1 MTENTS
7 TSNRQPQSSSM
18 ADEIDLQKL
27 WGLLV
32 DHRWLIIGTTLI
44 ALFLGVAYGLLATP
58 IYKADAL
65 LQVEDKQGGVPG
77 FSELNELFTEES
89 SADAEIQIIRS
100 RMVLGD
106 VIDQL
111 HLDIQVEPD
120 RLPLIGG
127 LGAPD
132 PAPEFVPKPLF
143 AGYRDSETFVT
154 VKHFRV
160 PEALEGKAFTLL
172 EENGQPTLYL
182 EDQKVGSAAVGSPI
196 KSEDGSIQLE
206 IGEWEYGE
214 EPLSL
219 MKQARA
225 DAVNKL
231 RGRLSVSEQGKATGI
246 IAMAITGPHKIRIRT
261 ILDSISENYLLQNIK
276 RMSAEAQ
283 NSLDFLDEQ
292 LPEIK
297 EKLTGAEEKLNAYR
311 LKSESVDLSLET
323 QSVLERLVAIEAK
336 INELKIKESEV
347 SARFTQ
353 EHPAYRTLIQ
363 QRGSL
368 MQEKEELNKQ
378 IKALPETQQEV
389 LRLMRDVEVNQEIYV
404 GLLNK
409 VQELRIMKA
418 GTVGSVRI
426 IDKAL
431 VQPEPVKPKKPLV
444 AILAAMLGGMGSVG
458 YVLVRAAFN
467 RGIESPEQLE
477 EQGISVYASI
487 PLSEHQLKVDRLEAL
502 KRRRQKKNK
511 EPIPLLAL
519 SDPNDLAIEALRSLR
534 TSLHFAMMEASNK
547 VLMVSGPSPGVGK
560 SFVTAN
566 LAAVLAQTGQK
577 VVVIDADMRKGH
589 MHRFF
594 DNRNDEGLSDYLS
607 GQKEQAAVIQTTK
620 MDNLAFIPRG
630 QVPPNPSELLMHSR
644 FKSLMESLSE
654 LYDIVLV
661 DTPPILAVTD
671 AAIVGQ
677 LAGSS
682 LIVTRFGVN
691 SVKEVDIT
699 LTRFAQN
706 NVEIKGAIL
715 NCMERR
721 ASNEYG
727 YYAYDYGSLKN

>member
-1 MTENTS
+1 MAENATN
-7 TSNRQPQSSSM
+7 TARQPQSSSSM
-18 ADEIDLQKL
+18 ADEIDLQRL

-32 DHRWLIIGTTLI
+32 DHRWLIVGTTLF
-44 ALFLGVAYGLLATP
+44 ALSLGVAYGLLATP
-58 IYKADAL
+58 VYKADAL

-100 RMVLGD
+100 RMVLGEI
-106 VIDQL
+106 IDQL
-111 HLDIQVEPD
+111 QLDIKVEPD
-120 RLPLIGG
+120 RFPLIGSI
-127 LGAPD
+127 GAPD
-132 PAPEFVPKPLF
+132 PAPEFAPQPLF

-154 VKHFRV
+154 IKTFQV
-160 PEALEGKAFTLL
+160 PENLEGKTFTLI
-172 EENGQPTLYL
+172 EENGQPALYL
-182 EDQKVGSAAVGSPI
+182 DDQKVGSAPLGTAI
-196 KSEDGSIQLE
+196 TSEDKRIVLE
-206 IGEWEYGE
+206 LGEWQYGE
-214 EPLSL
+214 EPLTL
-219 MKQARA
+219 VHEARA
-225 DAVNKL
+225 KAVNLL
-231 RGRLSVSEQGKATGI
+231 RNRLSVSEQGKSTGI
-246 IAMAITGPHKIRIRT
+246 IAMSITGPNKGRIRA
-261 ILDSISENYLLQNIK
+261 ILDSISETYLLQNIK
-276 RMSAEAQ
+276 RMSAEAE

-347 SARFTQ
+347 SARFTR

-363 QRGSL
+363 QRASL
-368 MQEKEELNKQ
+368 NQEKDQLNSQ
-378 IKALPETQQEV
+378 IKQLPETQQEV

-431 VQPEPVKPKKPLV
+431 VQPEPIKPKKALV
-444 AILAAMLGGMGSVG
+444 AILAGMLGAMGSVG
-458 YVLVRAAFN
+458 YVLVKTMFY
-467 RGIESPEQLE
+467 RGIDSPEQLE

-487 PLSEHQLKVDRLEAL
+487 PLSEHQQKVDRLEAL
-502 KRRRQKKNK
+502 KRRRRKKTK
-511 EPIPLLAL
+511 DLIPLLAL
-519 SDPNDLAIEALRSLR
+519 SDPNDLAVEALRSLR

-566 LAAVLAQTGQK
+566 LAAVLAKTGQK

-594 DNRNDEGLSDYLS
+594 DNVNDVGLSDYLA
-607 GQKEQAAVIQTTK
+607 GKKKQEAILQPTR
-620 MDNLAFIPRG
+620 MDNLTFIARG
-630 QVPPNPSELLMHSR
+630 QVPPNPSELLMHGR
-644 FKSLMESLSE
+644 FKELMESLSE
-654 LYDIVLV
+654 QYDIVLV

-677 LAGSS
+677 LAGTS
-682 LIVTRFGVN
+682 LIVTRYGVN

-699 LTRFAQN
+699 LTRFSQN

-715 NCMERR
+715 NCIERNS
-721 ASNEYG
+721 SNEYT
-727 YYAYDYGSLKN
+727 YYAYEYK